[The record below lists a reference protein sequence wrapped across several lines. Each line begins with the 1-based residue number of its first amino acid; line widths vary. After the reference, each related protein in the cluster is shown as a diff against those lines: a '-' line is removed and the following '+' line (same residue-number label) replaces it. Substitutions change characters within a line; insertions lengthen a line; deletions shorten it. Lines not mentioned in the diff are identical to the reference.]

1 MRGKI
6 LVAALT
12 VAATACAQQ
21 GKLAIRPLPTALA
34 QGDRP
39 VSFRVAEAAGQFA
52 LGNVALALESY
63 RKALREDPQSID
75 ALVGRAACYDAF
87 GRFDLSRRDYEEALA
102 LAPADTRLLGLFAA
116 SLMRQGLA
124 EEAAAVQRE
133 MAARVHPSAPAS
145 SVTIALP
152 VARPAS
158 AETIALAAAVSAP
171 TLAPAPAQSSALTI
185 APASIAPASRAA
197 PAEAPAPAP
206 APDPAPAPAPVEFL
220 PQAGIRLER
229 LSLGEV
235 ALVTR
240 IPPAASRPPKARAA
254 ENPSSLL
261 RFAAAQPSSL
271 RPFAPSQPAVR
282 PILVLNAARS
292 QGLAGRT
299 RHYLAARGLGTALIG
314 DAPRVLARTV
324 IIAPPSE
331 RKRALRLARAF
342 SITPLM
348 RPGTRLTLLLG
359 RDSVRPSLQ
368 RS

>member
-6 LVAALT
+6 LVAALS
-12 VAATACAQQ
+12 VGAAACAQQ

-87 GRFDLSRRDYEEALA
+87 GRFDLSRRDYEDALA

-133 MAARVHPSAPAS
+133 MAARVRPAAPAS
-145 SVTIALP
+145 SVTVALP
-152 VARPAS
+152 VARAAPT
-158 AETIALAAAVSAP
+158 ETIAVAAAVSPSAP
-171 TLAPAPAQSSALTI
+171 TLAPAPAQSSAPII
-185 APASIAPASRAA
+185 APISRAA
-197 PAEAPAPAP
+197 PAEAPVPAP
-206 APDPAPAPAPVEFL
+206 APNPAPAPAPVEFL
-220 PQAGIRLER
+220 PQAAIRLER

-240 IPPAASRPPKARAA
+240 MPPSASRPPKARAA

-261 RFAAAQPSSL
+261 RFAAAQSSSL

-299 RHYLAARGLGTALIG
+299 RHYLAAHGLGTALIG

-368 RS
+368 RG

>member
-6 LVAALT
+6 LVAALS
-12 VAATACAQQ
+12 VGAVACAQQ

-39 VSFRVAEAAGQFA
+39 VSFRVAEANGQFA

-87 GRFDLSRRDYEEALA
+87 GRFDLSRRDYEDALA

-133 MAARVHPSAPAS
+133 MAARAGHSAPAS
-145 SVTIALP
+145 SVTVALP
-152 VARPAS
+152 VARAAP
-158 AETIALAAAVSAP
+158 AETIALAAAVSPATPTPAP
-171 TLAPAPAQSSALTI
+171 TAARSSATTT
-185 APASIAPASRAA
+185 APASRAA
-197 PAEAPAPAP
+197 MAEAPTPVPAPAP
-206 APDPAPAPAPVEFL
+206 APTPVPAPVEFL

-254 ENPSSLL
+254 ENQSSLL

-271 RPFAPSQPAVR
+271 RPFAPSQSAVR

-331 RKRALRLARAF
+331 RKRALRIARAF

-368 RS
+368 RG